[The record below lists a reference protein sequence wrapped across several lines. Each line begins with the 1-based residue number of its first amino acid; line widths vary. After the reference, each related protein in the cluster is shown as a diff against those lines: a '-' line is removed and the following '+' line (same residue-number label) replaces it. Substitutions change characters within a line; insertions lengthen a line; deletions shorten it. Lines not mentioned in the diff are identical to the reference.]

1 MLFSLGQKIQH
12 IKKFEQNRLF
22 FFTFLI
28 SFFMAFL
35 AQKLTYTIDIYSTF
49 CLAQFLIE
57 NMT

>member
-12 IKKFEQNRLF
+12 ITKFEQNRLF

-35 AQKLTYTIDIYSTF
+35 AQKLTYTIDIY
-49 CLAQFLIE
+49 I
-57 NMT
+57 

>member
-12 IKKFEQNRLF
+12 IRKFEQNRLF

-35 AQKLTYTIDIYSTF
+35 AQKLTYTIDIYSTL

>member
-1 MLFSLGQKIQH
+1 MLFSLGQTIQH
-12 IKKFEQNRLF
+12 IKKFEQNRLL

-35 AQKLTYTIDIYSTF
+35 AQKLTYTIDIYLTL